1 MKKNVVKLLAVVL
14 AMVMSLGSVS
24 AFAMEDLGDPVATME
39 CNQVPSASEQVAEG
53 EGIEFGENEQ
63 NLFETIFLNAMEYG
77 VIDLQS
83 ISDFDPSEQITY
95 GEFMTWI
102 FNVVGEKHYTNTKKD
117 RKAAIEVF
125 RRYCPEAKKY
135 KSSKKMTYSIAKK
148 VISQVLYG
156 KTVSATQKEA
166 LKNLQKETKI
176 NFPSLSLAG
185 GKMSRIEAL
194 YYICMIFFPEMPT
207 YYVGT
212 MT

>member
-1 MKKNVVKLLAVVL
+1 MKKNVVAKLLVVVL
-14 AMVMSLGSVS
+14 VMVMSLGSVS
-24 AFAMEDLGDPVATME
+24 AFAMEDGDPVAAME
-39 CNQVPSASEQVAEG
+39 CNQAPPVSEQVVEG
-53 EGIEFGENEQ
+53 EGIEYGENEQ
-63 NLFETIFLNAMEYG
+63 SLFETIFLNAMEYG

-83 ISDFDPSEQITY
+83 ISDYDPSEQITY

-102 FNVVGEKHYTNTKKD
+102 FNVVGEKHYPNTKKG

-156 KTVSATQKEA
+156 EKVSANQKEA

-194 YYICMIFFPEMPT
+194 YYICMSFLPEMPT
-207 YYVGT
+207 YYVGIT
-212 MT
+212 T